1 MRGCRLKVE
10 HKEEEAVWGCNER
23 MQTEGGTQGGGGDVA
38 M

>member
-1 MRGCRLKVE
+1 ME
-10 HKEEEAVWGCNER
+10 HKEEEAMWGCNER

>member
-10 HKEEEAVWGCNER
+10 HKEEAMWGCNER
-23 MQTEGGTQGGGGDVA
+23 MQTEGGTQGGGGDVG